1 MRTNVYIDGF
11 NLFYGCL
18 KGSPH
23 KWLDIEALCRRLPK
37 DQINRIQYFTAL
49 VTARPGDAQQPV
61 RQETYLRALASSRP
75 VTVHLGEFYV
85 NRTRMRLAN
94 QPTAGPATVEVI
106 KTEEKGSDV
115 ALATYLMFDA
125 CRGHCEASVVITND
139 SDLREPLRLVKD
151 ELGLTTGII
160 NPHPAD
166 RRSRAM
172 TSSFFK
178 QLRQIGLEP
187 PAPETQKARTRR
199 ALAPTHRKRVGR
211 CTSTV
216 SAQRPNR

>member
-18 KGSPH
+18 KGSPY
-23 KWLDIEALCRRLPK
+23 KWLDIEALCRRLLPK
-37 DQINRIQYFTAL
+37 DHINRIRYFTAL
-49 VTARPGDAQQPV
+49 VTARPGDPQQPV
-61 RQETYLRALASSRP
+61 RQETYLRALASLPLVS
-75 VTVHLGEFYV
+75 VHLGEFYV
-85 NRTRMRLAN
+85 NRVRMPLVN
-94 QPTAGPATVEVI
+94 PPTTGPTTVEVI

-125 CRGHCEASVVITND
+125 CRGDCEASVVITND

-160 NPHPAD
+160 NPHPAY

-172 TSSFFK
+172 TSTFFK
-178 QLRQIGLEP
+178 QLRPSVLGRSLSRP
-187 PAPETQKARTRR
+187 RAR
-199 ALAPTHRKRVGR
+199 H
-211 CTSTV
+211 
-216 SAQRPNR
+216 

>member
-18 KGSPH
+18 KGSPY
-23 KWLDIEALCRRLPK
+23 KWLDIEALCRRLLPK
-37 DQINRIQYFTAL
+37 DQINRIRYFTAL
-49 VTARPGDAQQPV
+49 VTARPGDPQQPV
-61 RQETYLRALASSRP
+61 RQETYLRALASLPLVS
-75 VTVHLGEFYV
+75 VHLGEFYV
-85 NRTRMRLAN
+85 NRVRMPLVN
-94 QPTAGPATVEVI
+94 PPTTGPTTVEVI

-125 CRGHCEASVVITND
+125 CQGDCEASVVITND

-160 NPHPAD
+160 NPHPAY

-172 TSSFFK
+172 TSTFFK
-178 QLRQIGLEP
+178 QLRPSIL
-187 PAPETQKARTRR
+187 
-199 ALAPTHRKRVGR
+199 GR
-211 CTSTV
+211 CQLPAKITD
-216 SAQRPNR
+216 AQGLMIHRPTDW